1 MRRRDFLSVVGG
13 GAVAAWPGAAQAQQT
28 AIPVIGFLGSTSPGP
43 YVALVAAFR
52 QGLKETGYVEG
63 QNVAIEFRWA
73 DGQLDRL
80 PALAADLVRRKV
92 DVIVTSG
99 SVPPA
104 VAAKAA
110 TSTIP
115 IVFHI
120 GADPVAVGLVASLNR
135 PGGNVTGVS
144 FLTYVA
150 APKRLGLLRDLIP
163 ALNVLGLLTDANDPV
178 AESVVTELTAAVR
191 SFGITLHVERAA
203 SERELDR
210 AFAALAQR
218 KVGAVIVITDPFIR
232 TKMTKV
238 VALAARYAI
247 PDMYSG
253 RDYAAA
259 GGLVGYGANIGDAYR
274 QQGNYAGKILKGEK
288 PADLPVMQSTKFELV
303 INLKTAKALGLAL
316 PSGML
321 SIADEVIE

>member
-1 MRRRDFLSVVGG
+1 MQRREFIALLGG
-13 GAVAAWPGAAQAQQT
+13 VAAACPFLAHAQQ
-28 AIPVIGFLGSTSPGP
+28 AAMPVIGFFGSTSSGP
-43 YVALVAAFR
+43 YITLVDAFR

-73 DGQLDRL
+73 DGQFDRL
-80 PALAADLVRRKV
+80 PALAAELVRRKV

-104 VAAKAA
+104 LVAKAA

-144 FLTYVA
+144 FLTYVST
-150 APKRLGLLRDLIP
+150 PKRLGLLRDLIP
-163 ALNVLGLLTDANDPV
+163 ALNVLGLLTHANDPV
-178 AESVVTELTAAVR
+178 AESVVTELTAAVQP
-191 SFGITLHVERAA
+191 FGITLHVERAA
-203 SERELDR
+203 NESELDS

-218 KVGAVIVITDPFIR
+218 KVGAVIVVGDPFVR
-232 TKMTKV
+232 TQMNQV
-238 VALAARYAI
+238 VALAARYGI

-253 RDYAAA
+253 RDYVVA
-259 GGLVGYGANIGDAYR
+259 GGLVGYGASIGDAYR
-274 QQGNYAGKILKGEK
+274 QQGVYAGKILKGEK

-303 INLKTAKALGLAL
+303 INLRTAKALGLVL

-321 SIADEVIE
+321 SIADEVID

>member
-1 MRRRDFLSVVGG
+1 MKRREFITLLG
-13 GAVAAWPGAAQAQQT
+13 GAAVASPLAARAQQ
-28 AIPVIGFLGSTSPGP
+28 AARPVIGFLGSTSPGP
-43 YVALVAAFR
+43 YTALVATFR
-52 QGLKETGYVEG
+52 EGLKEAGYVEG
-63 QNVAIEFRWA
+63 QNVTIEFRWA

-80 PALAADLVRRKV
+80 PALAAELVRRKV

-104 VAAKAA
+104 LAAKAA

-115 IVFHI
+115 IVFHL

-144 FLTYVA
+144 FLTYVST
-150 APKRLGLLRDLIP
+150 PKRLGLLRDLIP
-163 ALNVLGLLTDANDPV
+163 AVNVLGMLVHSKDPV

-191 SFGITLHVERAA
+191 PFGITLHVGRAA
-203 SERELDR
+203 NESELDS

-218 KVGAVIVITDPFIR
+218 KIGALIVVGDPFMRIQMAR
-232 TKMTKV
+232 V

-253 RDYAAA
+253 RDYAVA
-259 GGLVGYGANIGDAYR
+259 GGLIGYGASISDAYR
-274 QQGNYAGKILKGEK
+274 QQGVYTGKILKGEK

-303 INLKTAKALGLAL
+303 INLKTAKALGLTL